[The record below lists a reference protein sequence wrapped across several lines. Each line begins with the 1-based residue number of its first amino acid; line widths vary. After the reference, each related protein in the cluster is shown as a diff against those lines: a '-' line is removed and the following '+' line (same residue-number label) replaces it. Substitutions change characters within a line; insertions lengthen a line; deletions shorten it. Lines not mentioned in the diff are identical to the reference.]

1 MPSEQYKEEESRIQK
16 ALESLQKNPKQKIA
30 HLAREFNVDYHR
42 LRRRTLGSASQLNRR
57 PAHKRLTDDQESAII
72 IWIDDLDDRG
82 RPPTVHMIRN
92 YAENVLQNM
101 HPNAANP
108 PKLGDRWVHRFL
120 KRLPPAYKIQ
130 KQKTIDPKR
139 HLAEDPNIIQAWFD
153 RLEIALDKNKITP
166 QNYWNFDESGFQIG
180 QGGDE
185 EVVTKYPE
193 TIRSVPSSSLRELVT
208 VIEGINAAGSAI
220 PPFLIFTGKVILES
234 WFQYLTEDEWKVT
247 ITESGF
253 SNDEIAYE
261 WLQHFDQHT
270 REQAGNN
277 WRLLT
282 MDSHTAHLTRE
293 FMDYCLEHKIVPFRF
308 PAHTTHLL
316 QPLDGMPFLH
326 YKRIHRRAI
335 NEQAHLGGYFYDKID
350 FCANIGRVRAEALTS
365 RVIRSGFSQRGLWPF
380 NPDIIVNPL
389 WEKWELQ
396 AGQDLQIFNGDGEPD
411 IRSSPTNASFSPPTT
426 AYKLQRSITK
436 VDAQLNKIETAIPG
450 IRRSLKKIFDGSL
463 TQAHIKE
470 QQQEQ
475 IDRLQTLNERK
486 SAKKSRRQ
494 VQVGGVLTVQDA
506 NRAIKKRATAEE
518 KKAERKRLKELREAP
533 LGSMPPMPPPLSA
546 SDEAAIQRN
555 TLLNLIEQVY
565 PRCSDPNLI
574 RWVEENI

>member
-82 RPPTVHMIRN
+82 LPPTVHMIQN

-193 TIRSVPSSSLRELVT
+193 TIRSVPSSSSRELVT

-220 PPFLIFTGKVILES
+220 PLFLIFTGKVILES

-253 SNDEIAYE
+253 SNNEIAYE

-350 FCANIGRVRAEALTS
+350 FCANIGR
-365 RVIRSGFSQRGLWPF
+365 
-380 NPDIIVNPL
+380 
-389 WEKWELQ
+389 
-396 AGQDLQIFNGDGEPD
+396 
-411 IRSSPTNASFSPPTT
+411 
-426 AYKLQRSITK
+426 
-436 VDAQLNKIETAIPG
+436 
-450 IRRSLKKIFDGSL
+450 L

-565 PRCSDPNLI
+565 PRAQILI
-574 RWVEENI
+574 